1 MVTQCP
7 WSAPVGILLP
17 RNIWANRA
25 EYDATAHRLAGLF
38 RDNFHEYENFCEDSS
53 KGRRSVFAQG
63 RMTRNTLAQALA
75 AWQKRRASNKPRR
88 NWQTHLKKVYGG
100 VLT

>member
-1 MVTQCP
+1 V
-7 WSAPVGILLP
+7 S
-17 RNIWANRA
+17 
-25 EYDATAHRLAGLF
+25 
-38 RDNFHEYENFCEDSS
+38 
-53 KGRRSVFAQG
+53 AQG